1 MSEQDPIGTAL
12 AWLIILIAVV
22 GTLIVALLF
31 WAAAV

>member
-12 AWLIILIAVV
+12 AWLIIIAALV

-31 WAAAV
+31 WAGAV